1 MIITHTANPSIDRF
15 VRVPKIRFNENLRC
29 DNAQIEF
36 GGKGINVSVGL
47 KTLGDESLAMG
58 WAGGEAGHLLE
69 KGLKLR
75 GIPSDFV
82 WVEEETRTNTFINE
96 EDSEWFI
103 QLNELGPHISHS
115 AIQEMLDKVQSHA
128 LADDIWVV
136 SGSLP
141 QAVAPDYYRD
151 LISILHDKSCRVF
164 LETTGPA
171 FDAGK
176 LETPFFVQPE
186 LVDAEKYLGSP
197 IRNYEDAK
205 RSALAFLRSGI
216 QYVALPLE
224 KSEVLLASQMEIV
237 LATLPGNVPTSA
249 HGIGGAVL
257 AGVVHGFVN
266 GLTLQETV
274 RWAAAFANAAL
285 RNGGLS
291 QTRLP
296 DVQNLLPKI
305 DVRLFNVM

>member
-15 VRVPKIRFNENLRC
+15 VTVPKIRFNESLRC
-29 DNAQIEF
+29 NNAQIEL

-47 KTLGDESLAMG
+47 NTLGDKSLAIA

-69 KGLKLR
+69 NGLKNS
-75 GIPSDFV
+75 GIASDFV
-82 WVEEETRTNTFINE
+82 WVEEETRTNTFVNE
-96 EDSEWFI
+96 EESEWFI
-103 QLNELGPHISHS
+103 QLNELGPHISQT

-128 LADDIWVV
+128 LADDIWVI

-216 QYVALPLE
+216 QYVALHLE

-237 LATLPGNVPTSA
+237 LATLPGGAPTSA
-249 HGIGGAVL
+249 HSIGGAVL
-257 AGVVHGFVN
+257 AGIVHGFTN
-266 GLTLQETV
+266 GLTVQETA
-274 RWAAAFANAAL
+274 RWASAFANAAL
-285 RNGGLS
+285 RNGGLGNT
-291 QTRLP
+291 QLP
-296 DVQNLLPKI
+296 NIQSLLPKI

>member
-1 MIITHTANPSIDRF
+1 MIFTHTANPSIDRF
-15 VRVPKIRFNENLRC
+15 VTVPKIRFNENLRC
-29 DNAQIEF
+29 NNAQIEL

-47 KTLGDESLAMG
+47 NTLGDKSVAIA
-58 WAGGEAGHLLE
+58 WAGGEAGHLFE
-69 KGLKLR
+69 KGLNSR

-103 QLNELGPHISHS
+103 QLNELGPHISQT
-115 AIQEMLDKVQSHA
+115 AIQAMLDKVQGRA
-128 LADDIWVV
+128 QPDDIWVI

-151 LISILHDKSCRVF
+151 LIAILHDKSCRVF

-176 LETPFFVQPE
+176 LETPFFIQPE

-216 QYVALPLE
+216 QYVALHLD

-237 LATLPGNVPTSA
+237 LATLPGDSPTSA

-257 AGVVHGFVN
+257 AGVVHGFTN
-266 GLTLQETV
+266 GLTIQESA
-274 RWAAAFANAAL
+274 RWAAAYANAAL
-285 RNGGLS
+285 RNGGLAN
-291 QTRLP
+291 THHT